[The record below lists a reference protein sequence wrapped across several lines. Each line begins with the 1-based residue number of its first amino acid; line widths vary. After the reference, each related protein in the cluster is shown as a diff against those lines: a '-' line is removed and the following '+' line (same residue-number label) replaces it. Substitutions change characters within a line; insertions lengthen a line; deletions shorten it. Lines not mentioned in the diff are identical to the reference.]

1 MDLETLNKE
10 YVQFKSDLEKAR
22 KEIESLESKANDLA
36 DDKIIWKG
44 KLVEAKRNK
53 DYVAEKQAEG
63 ELKRIDTEIKAV
75 QDDTLKK
82 KEEMELI
89 QAKINVRIK
98 EIKENPE
105 MKKHLDE
112 VMSKKYDR
120 KLSKLE
126 NEKEEAVEKKDRLT
140 DLKQLVTDH
149 PALGNNLKGILTA
162 TKEMKDLQAE
172 LDGMKMIVGT
182 GKTSAYTYKDPARA
196 NEIINTLL
204 PQAQAK
210 LATNKTPLMAYISKN
225 GLNITEQ
232 DIDELAEKGFA
243 VDGKGNID
251 LNSTMNKSISSLNR
265 QIKGY
270 DKSIRNH
277 QIALENIDNR
287 SVPVTPRTPDPITPP
302 APDPITPPE
311 PTTSEKPKWYQFIQ
325 RFKNWNERRKQQALP
340 EPEPRT
346 PDPEPAP
353 VDPEPSTPEPSSE
366 KNEFLNSLKYEIVQD
381 VVKQMETDN
390 LKEAKKERK
399 SEDMER

>member
-10 YVQFKSDLEKAR
+10 YVQFKSNLEKAR

-53 DYVAEKQAEG
+53 DSVAEKQAEG

-75 QDDTLKK
+75 QDDTLRN

-89 QAKINVRIK
+89 LAKINVKIK

-120 KLSKLE
+120 KLSKLSK
-126 NEKEEAVEKKDRLT
+126 EKEEAVEKKDRLT

-149 PALGNNLKGILTA
+149 PALCNNLKGILTA

-182 GKTSAYTYKDPARA
+182 GKTSAYTYNDPARA
-196 NEIINTLL
+196 NEIMNTLL

-210 LATNKTPLMAYISKN
+210 LATNKTPLIAYISKN

-232 DIDELAEKGFA
+232 DIDELADKGFA
-243 VDGKGNID
+243 VDSKGNID
-251 LNSTMNKSISSLNR
+251 LNATMNKSISSLNR

-277 QIALENIDNR
+277 QIALENIDNSR
-287 SVPVTPRTPDPITPP
+287 RTPDKRRT
-302 APDPITPPE
+302 PE
-311 PTTSEKPKWYQFIQ
+311 PTTPKWYQFIQ

-346 PDPEPAP
+346 PDP
-353 VDPEPSTPEPSSE
+353 DPITPPDPSTPEPSTE

>member
-53 DYVAEKQAEG
+53 DSVAEKQAEG

-302 APDPITPPE
+302 E

-346 PDPEPAP
+346 P
-353 VDPEPSTPEPSSE
+353 DPEPSTPEPSSE

>member
-10 YVQFKSDLEKAR
+10 YVQFKSNLEKAR

-36 DDKIIWKG
+36 DDKIICQG

-53 DYVAEKQAEG
+53 DSVAEKQAEG

-75 QDDTLKK
+75 QDDTLRN
-82 KEEMELI
+82 KEQMELML
-89 QAKINVRIK
+89 AKINVKIK

-120 KLSKLE
+120 KLSKLSK
-126 NEKEEAVEKKDRLT
+126 EKEEAVKKKDRLT

-149 PALGNNLKGILTA
+149 PALCNNLKGILTA

-182 GKTSAYTYKDPARA
+182 GKTGAYTYLDPARA
-196 NEIINTLL
+196 NEIMNTLL

-210 LATNKTPLMAYISKN
+210 LATNKTPLIAYISKN

-232 DIDELAEKGFA
+232 DIDELADKGFA
-243 VDGKGNID
+243 VDSKGNID
-251 LNSTMNKSISSLNR
+251 LNATMNKSISSLNR

-277 QIALENIDNR
+277 QIALENIDNSR
-287 SVPVTPRTPDPITPP
+287 RT
-302 APDPITPPE
+302 PE
-311 PTTSEKPKWYQFIQ
+311 PTTPKWYQFIQ

-346 PDPEPAP
+346 PDP
-353 VDPEPSTPEPSSE
+353 DPITPPDPSTPEPSTE

>member
-302 APDPITPPE
+302 E

-346 PDPEPAP
+346 P
-353 VDPEPSTPEPSSE
+353 DPEPSTPEPSSE

>member
-53 DYVAEKQAEG
+53 DSVAEKQAEG

-182 GKTSAYTYKDPARA
+182 GETSAYTYKDPARA

-210 LATNKTPLMAYISKN
+210 LTTNKTPLMAYISKN

-302 APDPITPPE
+302 E

-346 PDPEPAP
+346 P
-353 VDPEPSTPEPSSE
+353 DPEPSTPEPSSE

>member
-36 DDKIIWKG
+36 DDRIIWTA
-44 KLVEAKRNK
+44 KLVEAKRNS
-53 DYVAEKQAEG
+53 DSVAEKEAEG
-63 ELKRIDTEIKAV
+63 ELKRIDTEINVVK
-75 QDDTLKK
+75 DDTLKK
-82 KEEMELI
+82 KEDIELI

-126 NEKEEAVEKKDRLT
+126 KEKEEAVEKKDRLT

-182 GKTSAYTYKDPARA
+182 GKSSAYTYKDPVRA

-232 DIDELAEKGFA
+232 DIDELADKGFI
-243 VDGKGNID
+243 VDGKGNLD
-251 LNSTMNKSISSLNR
+251 LNATMNKSISSLNR

-277 QIALENIDNR
+277 QIALENINNR
-287 SVPVTPRTPDPITPP
+287 REPVTPRPAEPSTP
-302 APDPITPPE
+302 
-311 PTTSEKPKWYQFIQ
+311 EKPKWYQFIQ
-325 RFKNWNERRKQQALP
+325 RFKNWNDRRKQQALP
-340 EPEPRT
+340 ESEPKTPES
-346 PDPEPAP
+346 EPKT
-353 VDPEPSTPEPSSE
+353 PEPSTER
-366 KNEFLNSLKYEIVQD
+366 NEFLNSLKHEIVQD
-381 VVKQMETDN
+381 VEKQMEIDN

-399 SEDMER
+399 FEDMQR

>member
-10 YVQFKSDLEKAR
+10 YVQFKSNLEKAR

-53 DYVAEKQAEG
+53 DSVAEKQAEG

-75 QDDTLKK
+75 QDDTLRN
-82 KEEMELI
+82 KEQMELML
-89 QAKINVRIK
+89 AKINVKIK
-98 EIKENPE
+98 QIKENPE

-120 KLSKLE
+120 KLSKLSK
-126 NEKEEAVEKKDRLT
+126 EKEEAVKKKDRLT

-149 PALGNNLKGILTA
+149 PALCNNLKGILTA

-182 GKTSAYTYKDPARA
+182 GKTSAYTYNDPARA
-196 NEIINTLL
+196 NKIMNTLL

-232 DIDELAEKGFA
+232 DIDELADKGFA
-243 VDGKGNID
+243 VDSKGNID
-251 LNSTMNKSISSLNR
+251 LNATMNKSISSLNR

-277 QIALENIDNR
+277 QIALENIDNSR
-287 SVPVTPRTPDPITPP
+287 RT
-302 APDPITPPE
+302 PE
-311 PTTSEKPKWYQFIQ
+311 PTTPEKKTKWYQFIQ

-346 PDPEPAP
+346 PDP
-353 VDPEPSTPEPSSE
+353 DPITPPDPSTPEPSTE

>member
-53 DYVAEKQAEG
+53 DSVAEKQAEG

-287 SVPVTPRTPDPITPP
+287 SVPVTPRTPE
-302 APDPITPPE
+302 PDPITPPE

-346 PDPEPAP
+346 P
-353 VDPEPSTPEPSSE
+353 DPEPSTPEPSSE

>member
-53 DYVAEKQAEG
+53 DSVAEKQAEG

-287 SVPVTPRTPDPITPP
+287 SVPVTPRTPDPITPDPITPP

-346 PDPEPAP
+346 PDPEP
-353 VDPEPSTPEPSSE
+353 
-366 KNEFLNSLKYEIVQD
+366 K
-381 VVKQMETDN
+381 
-390 LKEAKKERK
+390 
-399 SEDMER
+399 

>member
-10 YVQFKSDLEKAR
+10 YVQFKSDLENAR
-22 KEIESLESKANDLA
+22 KEIESLESNANDLA
-36 DDKIIWKG
+36 DDKIICKG

-53 DYVAEKQAEG
+53 DSVSEKQAEG

-75 QDDTLKK
+75 QDNTLKK

-89 QAKINVRIK
+89 QAKINDKIK

-126 NEKEEAVEKKDRLT
+126 KEKEEAVEKKDRLT

-149 PALGNNLKGILTA
+149 PTLGNNLKGILTA

-172 LDGMKMIVGT
+172 LDGMKMIVET
-182 GKTSAYTYKDPARA
+182 GKTGVYTYKAPARA

-210 LATNKTPLMAYISKN
+210 LSTNKTPLMAYISKN
-225 GLNITEQ
+225 GSNITEQ
-232 DIDELAEKGFA
+232 DIDELAEKGLA

-251 LNSTMNKSISSLNR
+251 LNATMNKSISSLNR

-287 SVPVTPRTPDPITPP
+287 RVLVTPRTPDPITPP
-302 APDPITPPE
+302 APDPIAPPE
-311 PTTSEKPKWYQFIQ
+311 PTDSEEPKWYQFIQ

-346 PDPEPAP
+346 QDSEPAL
-353 VDPEPSTPEPSSE
+353 VVPEPSTPEPSSE

>member
-10 YVQFKSDLEKAR
+10 YVQFKSNLEKAR

-36 DDKIIWKG
+36 DDKIICQG

-53 DYVAEKQAEG
+53 DSVAEKQAEG

-75 QDDTLKK
+75 QDDTLRN

-89 QAKINVRIK
+89 LAKINVKIK

-120 KLSKLE
+120 KLSKLSK
-126 NEKEEAVEKKDRLT
+126 EKEEAVEKKDRLT

-149 PALGNNLKGILTA
+149 PALCNNLKGILTA

-182 GKTSAYTYKDPARA
+182 GKTSAYTYLDPARA

-210 LATNKTPLMAYISKN
+210 LATNKPPLIAYISKN

-232 DIDELAEKGFA
+232 DIDELADKGFA
-243 VDGKGNID
+243 VDSKGNID
-251 LNSTMNKSISSLNR
+251 LNATMNKSISSLNR

-277 QIALENIDNR
+277 QIALENIDNSR
-287 SVPVTPRTPDPITPP
+287 RT
-302 APDPITPPE
+302 PE
-311 PTTSEKPKWYQFIQ
+311 PTTPKWYQFIQ

-346 PDPEPAP
+346 PDPDPITP
-353 VDPEPSTPEPSSE
+353 PEPSTE

>member
-10 YVQFKSDLEKAR
+10 YVQFKSNLEKAR

-36 DDKIIWKG
+36 DDKIICQG

-53 DYVAEKQAEG
+53 DSVAEKQAEG

-75 QDDTLKK
+75 QDDTLRN
-82 KEEMELI
+82 KEQMELML
-89 QAKINVRIK
+89 AKINVKIK
-98 EIKENPE
+98 QIKENPE

-120 KLSKLE
+120 KLSKLSK
-126 NEKEEAVEKKDRLT
+126 EKEEAVKKKDRLT

-149 PALGNNLKGILTA
+149 PALCNNLKGILTA

-182 GKTSAYTYKDPARA
+182 GKTGAYTYLDPARA
-196 NEIINTLL
+196 NEIMNTLL

-210 LATNKTPLMAYISKN
+210 LATNKTPLIAYISKN

-232 DIDELAEKGFA
+232 DIDELADKGFA
-243 VDGKGNID
+243 VDSKGNID
-251 LNSTMNKSISSLNR
+251 LNATMNKSISSLNR

-277 QIALENIDNR
+277 QIALENIDNSR
-287 SVPVTPRTPDPITPP
+287 RT
-302 APDPITPPE
+302 PE
-311 PTTSEKPKWYQFIQ
+311 PTTPKWYQFIQ

-346 PDPEPAP
+346 PDP
-353 VDPEPSTPEPSSE
+353 DPITPPDPSTPEPSTE